1 MHLGEVGAEE
11 EVLGDGAEPV
21 PPVAIEGH
29 PACLRVTRAGKAGS
43 EGEIGDAGNDRGDEG
58 GHRRRV
64 VLVVGMEQ
72 DDHGGA
78 QVERLP
84 VAGLLIAAVAPV
96 AVMDPDVDTQ
106 PPGEIDGPVREG
118 VVDQQ
123 EVVSGP
129 YG

>member
-1 MHLGEVGAEE
+1 
-11 EVLGDGAEPV
+11 
-21 PPVAIEGH
+21 
-29 PACLRVTRAGKAGS
+29 
-43 EGEIGDAGNDRGDEG
+43 
-58 GHRRRV
+58 
-64 VLVVGMEQ
+64 MEQ

-84 VAGLLIAAVAPV
+84 VRGLRIAAETPV
-96 AVMDPDVDTQ
+96 AVVDPDVATQ
-106 PPGEIDGPVREG
+106 PPGEIDGPIRGG